1 MATTSDEDVWLPIE
15 TPLKC
20 AKLSYCI
27 IQYSEAMVTRPESVK
42 SWQTVLRAAEI
53 RSHPVLIGIAK
64 TLKPDEIPDV

>member
-15 TPLKC
+15 TPLKR

-42 SWQTVLRAAEI
+42 SWQTLLRAAEI
-53 RSHPVLIGIAK
+53 
-64 TLKPDEIPDV
+64 